1 MGIVLEGESA
11 EVIPRAVSQVL
22 AVGGGSDLQPRLRAM
37 FPGLRTVA
45 LCRAAALGW
54 VQKPGENQAV
64 VVLNDDSPVE
74 RWIAAG
80 RHINAEFP
88 IDRIVAMADLD
99 QDKAAAIAADLGVGF
114 YSPEVVERVHNKVEM
129 RRRLRERGVDRLPYR
144 DLTSAAEARDFFA
157 EAGPPLIVKPSRG
170 RASAGVTVVTEP
182 AQLDAAYHRAAT
194 EHAPRVEP
202 SSPIGERFVE
212 GPEYSVE
219 CLSHRG
225 HHYVFAV
232 NEEFKDSVSKVEYG
246 HVVPAR
252 IDAEIETAL
261 VAYVREC
268 LTALG
273 IEHGITHSELIFGPD
288 GPVFLETH
296 LRQAGDEIPHLI
308 ADATGLDM
316 ADFFLRQ
323 VAGEDIGT
331 LPELIARRDRP
342 QYTAAAAI
350 RYLVPPAEG
359 VLEGIDGWDGVAA
372 LPGVRAHAQ
381 SAEAGAALNGLE
393 SSYSRLGHVRVRAA
407 DPAAA
412 LQLLDKAFAAI
423 TVRVR
428 PAA

>member
-1 MGIVLEGESA
+1 MLEGEPG
-11 EVIPRAVSQVL
+11 EIVPRPISQVL

-37 FPGLRTVA
+37 FPELRTVA

-54 VQKPGENQAV
+54 VQKLGENQAV
-64 VVLNDDSPVE
+64 VVLSDDSPVE

-99 QDKAAAIAADLGVGF
+99 QDKAAAIAADLGVEF

-144 DLTSAAEARDFFA
+144 DLPSAAEARDFFA

-252 IDAEIETAL
+252 IAAETETAL
-261 VAYVREC
+261 VEHVREC

-296 LRQAGDEIPHLI
+296 LRQAGDEIPQLI

-323 VAGEDIGT
+323 VAGEDIGA

-342 QYTAAAAI
+342 QYTGAAAI

-381 SAEAGAALNGLE
+381 SAEAGALLNGLE
-393 SSYSRLGHVRVRAA
+393 SSYSRLGHVRVQAA
-407 DPAAA
+407 DTAAA

-423 TVRVR
+423 TVRAR